1 MRSTVSAP
9 VTARPFAISLIT
21 RITERHGY
29 MPEVNPFE
37 SLQEQIDDAAAY
49 LDVGDGVIERLKHP
63 ERVVESNLTVEMDD
77 GSLRRFTAFRS
88 QFNGDRGPYKG
99 GIRYHPSVSRDEV
112 KALSGWMTYKCAVVD
127 IPYGG
132 GKGGIVVDPRKLS
145 AAEAERL
152 TRSFATELRPFV
164 GPDRDIPAPDVNTG
178 QREMNWFKDTYET
191 LENTVA
197 PGVITGKA
205 VSAGGSQG
213 RVKATGR
220 STMLAAREAFDY
232 LGRDLAG
239 ATVAV
244 QGYGNAGSVAAGLLE
259 DQGATVVAVS
269 DSSGAVYDPEGLDTA
284 AVKRFKTETGS
295 VSGFGASES
304 LTNEELLTLDVDLL
318 VPAALENAVDAEI
331 AGDVA
336 ADVVVEAANGPITPD
351 ADDILG
357 DRDVLIVP
365 DILANAGG
373 VTVSY
378 FEWVQNR
385 QRFSWSEERVND
397 ELERV
402 VTDAFD
408 DLVSAYESR
417 DLPTLRIAA
426 YVVAIARVVDAYTDS
441 GTWP

>member
-1 MRSTVSAP
+1 MSD
-9 VTARPFAISLIT
+9 I
-21 RITERHGY
+21 
-29 MPEVNPFE
+29 NPFE

-49 LDVGDGVIERLKHP
+49 LDVESGLIERLKHP
-63 ERVVESNLTVEMDD
+63 ERVMESNLTVEMDD
-77 GSLRRFTAFRS
+77 GSLRQFTAFRS

-99 GIRYHPSVSRDEV
+99 GIRYHPGVSRDEV

-132 GKGGIVVDPRKLS
+132 GKGGIVVDPRELS
-145 AAEAERL
+145 AAEVERL
-152 TRSFATELRPFV
+152 TRSFATELRPIV

-205 VSAGGSQG
+205 VSAGGSAG
-213 RVKATGR
+213 RVEATGR

-244 QGYGNAGSVAAGLLE
+244 QGYGNAGSIAARLLE
-259 DQGATVVAVS
+259 EQGATVVAVS
-269 DSSGAVYDPEGLDTA
+269 DSSGAIYDPDGLDAA
-284 AVKRFKTETGS
+284 AVKEFKTDTGS
-295 VSGFGASES
+295 VSGFGAPEE

-331 AGDVA
+331 ARDID
-336 ADVVVEAANGPITPD
+336 ADIIVEAANGPLTPD

-357 DRDVLIVP
+357 DRDILIVP

-385 QRFSWSEERVND
+385 QRFSWPKERVND

-402 VTDAFD
+402 ITDAFD
-408 DLVSAYESR
+408 GLVDAYESR
-417 DLPTLRIAA
+417 DLPSLRIAA
-426 YVVAIARVVDAYTDS
+426 YVVAIERVVDAYADS